1 MPTGTQ
7 LMRSL
12 RGGIRRLPRFPLD
25 QKLNVSDV
33 AQFVR
38 IDRPIS
44 VADLVTRLDSLP
56 GSVPFH
62 STIVTGAALGGE
74 VDITLKSDG
83 SYTFSGFMRA
93 TGIPSFSFRVVAVVR
108 SASGQVTVVAQ
119 HSGKVFG
126 TDTPGDRQNNWNETG
141 TDKDQMKL
149 VRNLWPDISGG
160 TMVVSRSSELAGVLG
175 TAVDV
180 ITDVAEFFVGAV
192 TLGVG
197 PAVCLV
203 IGSELNRAGVS
214 LPGLG
219 GVVGLGVVGGV
230 LYIWGPSAIVAAVVA
245 GVAAGEIV
253 DAMVKIR
260 RLRDDEV
267 VFAQQVFGDSLD
279 FDRVRLTNLSGLRT
293 KPFTTPTV
301 DGTILVNIGNAF
313 DAPTLAVFPGNY
325 PVPGQ
330 ILIHELTHAWQI
342 EHASFEDGFVP
353 GLMCAGILNQT
364 VVSKP
369 YQYGPAGQPFSSFN
383 MEAQGA
389 IVDQWFGGTGHQDG
403 QGIMNQDSSY
413 FGYITNNIRLG
424 AP

>member
-1 MPTGTQ
+1 
-7 LMRSL
+7 MRPL
-12 RGGIRRLPRFPLD
+12 RAGIRRLSRFPFD
-25 QKLNVSDV
+25 RTLNVSDV
-33 AQFVR
+33 AQFVG

-44 VADLVTRLDSLP
+44 VTALTTRLDSLP
-56 GSVPFH
+56 DSVPFH

-74 VDITLKSDG
+74 IDITLKSDG

-93 TGIPSFSFRVVAVVR
+93 TGLPSFSFRVVAVVR
-108 SASGQVTVVAQ
+108 SASGQVTLVAQ
-119 HSGKVFG
+119 HSGEVFG
-126 TDTPGDRQNNWNETG
+126 FDTPGDRQNNWNETG
-141 TDKDQMKL
+141 TDRGQMKL
-149 VRNLWPDISGG
+149 IRNVWPDISGG

-180 ITDVAEFFVGAV
+180 VKDVAEFFVGAV
-192 TLGVG
+192 TLGIG

-203 IGSELNRAGVS
+203 VGSELNRAGVS

-219 GVVGLGVVGGV
+219 GVVGLGVAGGV
-230 LYIWGPSAIVAAVVA
+230 VYIWGPSSIVAAIVAGVV
-245 GVAAGEIV
+245 VGEIV

-267 VFAQQVFGDSLD
+267 AFARQVFGDSLD
-279 FDRVRLTNLSGLRT
+279 FDRIRLTNLSGFSTRA
-293 KPFTTPTV
+293 FTTPTV

-313 DAPTLAVFPGNY
+313 DEPTVAVFPNSGY
-325 PVPGQ
+325 SVPGQ

-353 GLMCAGILNQT
+353 GLMCTGILNQT

-369 YQYGPAGQPFSSFN
+369 YQYGPPGQPWSSFH

-389 IVDQWFGGTGHQDG
+389 IVDQWFGGNGSQIG
-403 QGIMNQDSSY
+403 PRMNQDSPY
-413 FGYITNNIRLG
+413 FGYITNNLRLG
-424 AP
+424 TS

>member
-1 MPTGTQ
+1 
-7 LMRSL
+7 MRSL
-12 RGGIRRLPRFPLD
+12 RGGIRRVPRFPLD
-25 QKLNVSDV
+25 RTLNVSDV

-38 IDRPIS
+38 IERPIS
-44 VADLVTRLDSLP
+44 VAALTTRLDSLP
-56 GSVPFH
+56 DSVPFH

-83 SYTFSGFMRA
+83 SHTFSGFMRA
-93 TGIPSFSFRVVAVVR
+93 TGLPSFSFRVVAVVR
-108 SASGQVTVVAQ
+108 SASGQVMVVAQ

-126 TDTPGDRQNNWNETG
+126 SDTPGDRQNNWNETG
-141 TDKDQMKL
+141 TDRDQVKL
-149 VRNLWPDISGG
+149 IRNVWPDISGG
-160 TMVVSRSSELAGVLG
+160 TMVVTRSSELAGVLG

-203 IGSELNRAGVS
+203 VGSELNRAGVS

-230 LYIWGPSAIVAAVVA
+230 VYIWGPSAIVAAIVA
-245 GVAAGEIV
+245 GVVVGEIV

-267 VFAQQVFGDSLD
+267 AFARQVFGDSLD
-279 FDRVRLTNLSGLRT
+279 FDRIRLTNLSGLSAR
-293 KPFTTPTV
+293 PFTTPTV
-301 DGTILVNIGNAF
+301 DGTILLNVGNAF
-313 DAPTLAVFPGNY
+313 DEPTLAVFPNSGH

-330 ILIHELTHAWQI
+330 MLIHELTHAWQI

-353 GLMCAGILNQT
+353 GWMCAGILNQT
-364 VVSKP
+364 VISNP
-369 YQYGPAGQPFSSFN
+369 YQYGPPGQDWSSFH

-389 IVDQWFGGTGHQDG
+389 IVDQWFGGNGSQPG
-403 QGIMNQDSSY
+403 PRMNKDSPY
-413 FGYITNNIRLG
+413 FGYITNNILLG
-424 AP
+424 AS